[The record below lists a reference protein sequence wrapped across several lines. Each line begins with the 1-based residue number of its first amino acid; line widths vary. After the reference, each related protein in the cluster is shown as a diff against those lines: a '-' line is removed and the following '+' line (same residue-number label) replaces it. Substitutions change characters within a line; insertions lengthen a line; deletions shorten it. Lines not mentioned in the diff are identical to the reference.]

1 MAILCH
7 TRDSVFSGMIEF
19 DVLCSGT
26 DCPIG
31 TYSNETGLTEEAE
44 CTACD
49 PGMYCDTPG
58 LTAPAG
64 ECDEGHYCDSAAT
77 R

>member
-1 MAILCH
+1 M
-7 TRDSVFSGMIEF
+7 FSGMIEF